1 MLPTRTRRGRTIV
14 VATAVLLTLVALG
27 PSSSSVTAAPAAP
40 PSNTVE
46 PTIEGRPDQG
56 RRLTGSTG
64 TWTGTAPL
72 RFSYAWVRCGTDGG
86 RPDGGNCT
94 VVSGATDRRYTL
106 RAADVGFRMRIRVT
120 ATNAEGSSTV
130 ASNPTGVVQGPPVN
144 TMQPFPRGSMLV
156 GQTVTADPGRWS
168 GREPISFAFSWL
180 RCNSAG
186 GACQSIPGGGG
197 RTYRVAQADVGS
209 RLRFNATARN
219 ALGSRTVLSTEGAT
233 VSEPLPSGAIRL
245 PSGEIS
251 IPATSVPASARLI
264 VSQVRFSPQPVRS
277 ARNPIAVQVRVT
289 DTRGFIV
296 RDAIVFVR
304 TTPRVT
310 SGGNRQA
317 TAADGWL
324 TYQLV
329 PNGNFPQP
337 RRGRNVQV
345 FVKAYR
351 TGDPPLAGVGAYRL
365 VQFRLA
371 R

>member
-1 MLPTRTRRGRTIV
+1 MLPTRTRRGRTLV
-14 VATAVLLTLVALG
+14 GATAVLLSLAVLG
-27 PSSSSVTAAPAAP
+27 PSSPSVIAAPSAP
-40 PSNTVE
+40 PVNTAE
-46 PTIEGRPDQG
+46 PTIDGRPDQG
-56 RRLTGSTG
+56 RTLRGSNG
-64 TWTGTAPL
+64 TWTGTAL

-120 ATNAEGSSTV
+120 ATNAEGSRTV

-168 GREPISFAFSWL
+168 GREPISFSFSWI

-186 GACQSIPGGGG
+186 GECQAISGGGG
-197 RTYRVAQADVGS
+197 RTYRVAQVDVGS
-209 RLRFNATARN
+209 KLRFNVTARN
-219 ALGSRTVLSTEGAT
+219 ALGSRTVVSTEGAT

-251 IPATSVPASARLI
+251 IPATSVPASARLV

-277 ARNPIAVQVRVT
+277 ARNPIAVRVRVT
-289 DTRGFIV
+289 DTRGFVV

-317 TAADGWL
+317 TAVDGWL

-351 TGDPPLAGVGAYRL
+351 TGDPPLAGVAAYRL